1 MKFFQKFNLKSKKN
15 VFFLIF
21 GLIIFGF
28 LFFPFPSRAG
38 ILDPLLNV
46 FLAWPTLLIGAFLA
60 LAIILSGAFAWLA
73 GALLD
78 WVTSPN
84 FISFSYTNPG
94 GPYRNPIIANGLSI
108 TQSLV
113 NMFLVVVLIYTAVSI
128 ALRLG
133 GETGAK
139 KLLVRLIFIAL
150 IVNFAPVICG
160 LIVDAS
166 NILMNYFLVG
176 IREGVSGIL
185 SQAVEFG
192 KTLISSLLKITGS
205 FADRVGLL
213 TQGAIQIILNLA
225 IMLAFLLFAGI
236 FLFRYFAIWILVVL
250 APLAFVAWI
259 LPATKKI
266 WNMWWNNFLQ
276 WSIIGITMAFFLY
289 LGMSTFGALRGALMN
304 KITSPGIDPA
314 TVGLFDSI
322 LPFIAVVIFLFLGFT
337 MGLATSAMGASQ
349 AIALTKKFRK
359 KAGRLAGKAGGALA
373 RKYLG
378 AKGKEWMEKQASVRM
393 GETFG
398 TGKIGKGIAKAGW
411 AVGLTPAVWAVRRG
425 FGEAGLKWTESGRA
439 DIRKAEGKYKDTTPE
454 RKLTGLRDA
463 LKMKDFAKASGIL
476 RQGVEEGQIKDLTK
490 LGLTEDEIVK
500 IGRESIRTHPEEVK
514 KIRDAFPNLAKKI
527 GEGFTDNIKEKAG
540 LDFIPESKE
549 NKDLGYESLMDK
561 IMAGLTPEKI
571 NKMDRSIL
579 YGKDADKKAKDAMH
593 KFWSREQVMAAGKE
607 FGRGFTKEFMD
618 DYKTKISTQPDWYDS
633 NNTKLSPK
641 HLNRHPAFTGL
652 FGTVPE
658 IGEKGE
664 KKEAWAEIT
673 REARK
678 LEEEEKEKAPRG
690 RPGIGVEKKGGEEEE
705 EKKPPRGRGGV
716 GMPE

>member
-84 FISFSYTNPG
+84 FISFSYTNPSG
-94 GPYRNPIIANGLSI
+94 NAIIANGLSI

-373 RKYLG
+373 RKTLG

-425 FGEAGLKWTESGRA
+425 FGEAGLKWTESE
-439 DIRKAEGKYKDTTPE
+439 RKDLRSAEKDYEGTVPE
-454 RKLTGLRDA
+454 RKMAAIRDLRLSPTRRMGA
-463 LKMKDFAKASGIL
+463 L
-476 RQGVEEGQIKDLTK
+476 RQAIEEGQIKDLKK
-490 LGLTEDEIVK
+490 LGLTKNEIVK
-500 IGRESIRTHPEEVK
+500 IGKEAIKTHPEEFK
-514 KIRDAFPNLAKKI
+514 KIRDAFPHLAEKI
-527 GEGFTDNIKEKAG
+527 GKGFSEKVKEA
-540 LDFIPESKE
+540 
-549 NKDLGYESLMDK
+549 
-561 IMAGLTPEKI
+561 AGLTFKDKAEE
-571 NKMDRSIL
+571 IL
-579 YGKDADKKAKDAMH
+579 YGNSIPAKLIAQVKPANIPKMDIEGIFELEPTDPIRVQIETAIH
-593 KFWSREQVMAAGKE
+593 KFWTGEQVGTATRN
-607 FGRGFTKEFMD
+607 FGRIFMEPFMEMV
-618 DYKTKISTQPDWYDS
+618 K
-633 NNTKLSPK
+633 
-641 HLNRHPAFTGL
+641 A
-652 FGTVPE
+652 
-658 IGEKGE
+658 
-664 KKEAWAEIT
+664 KKEPWYKKENPRLHTYLKSSAA
-673 REARK
+673 K
-678 LEEEEKEKAPRG
+678 GLGLKFEK
-690 RPGIGVEKKGGEEEE
+690 
-705 EKKPPRGRGGV
+705 
-716 GMPE
+716 